1 MSRNVVITGGAGG
14 LGRVI
19 CELFLAS
26 GDRVHVCDVTLD
38 RHARGNHE
46 YLRGTECDVGNAADV
61 DRLFAEVGRWMPR
74 VDVLINNVGIA
85 GPRAPIEQVSE
96 QDWVQIIQVNL
107 LGAIRCMQHVLPAM
121 KQARSGAVLNIST
134 SSVVTRPLHR
144 SPYNVSKAAL
154 EALTLSAARELGPFG
169 VRCNA
174 VRPGMMDNERMHRVL
189 RRVAEQS
196 GKSVQ
201 EVLEQ
206 ELQFISMRSM
216 VSMEEVAR
224 LAHFLCSPQ
233 AAHITGQLVAVDGG
247 SEWES

>member
-14 LGRVI
+14 LGRVMRD
-19 CELFLAS
+19 LFLAS

-38 RHARGNHE
+38 NEASGGHDH
-46 YLRGTECDVGNAADV
+46 LRASVCDIGSVADV
-61 DRLFAEVGRWMPR
+61 ERLFVEVGRWMPR
-74 VDVLINNVGIA
+74 VDVLVNNVGIA

-96 QDWVQIIQVNL
+96 QDWLQIIHVNL

-121 KQARSGAVLNIST
+121 KEARSGAVLNVST

-144 SPYNVSKAAL
+144 SPYNVTKAAL
-154 EALTLSAARELGPFG
+154 EALTLSAARELGPYG

-189 RRVAEQS
+189 RRVADQS
-196 GKSVQ
+196 GKSVE
-201 EVLEQ
+201 EVLTQ

-216 VSMEEVAR
+216 VSMEEVAQ
-224 LAHFLCSPQ
+224 LAWFLCSPH